1 MRTSVVVVALLA
13 LVGCSETT
21 TGDGGSGGSMGD
33 VFPCTEQGI
42 VDAIAEGGGPHFF
55 ACDGPTTVV
64 TVEEIAIDNDVVLD
78 GEGELTVDGNEDHR
92 VFSVET
98 GVEAELR
105 GVEVTRGVA
114 GFVALDAGDGG
125 GGISS
130 RGTLTLTDSTVSGN
144 AAGYDG
150 GGIRNY
156 ATLTLTNSTV
166 SGNAAGYDGGGIA
179 SDGTLALTNSTVSEN
194 AAGHDGGGIS
204 SRGTLTLTN
213 GTVSGNTAT
222 GSGGI
227 SSSGTLALTN
237 STVSENTAER
247 DGGGIGNGGTLTLA
261 NSTVS
266 GNTAGGRGGGIWNW
280 PGATLTNSTL
290 TNSTVSGNTAGHGG
304 GGIWN
309 WPGATLTLTNST
321 VSGNTAELLDGGGIR
336 NESTLT
342 LTNTL
347 IDDVCTTWLDGITT
361 TGGGN
366 LESPGNTCGF
376 NPVTD
381 QVSVSAEDLNLGE
394 LAANGGPT
402 MTHKL
407 GDGGL
412 GEGSVAI
419 DAIPGDACDVTED
432 QRGQPRPE
440 TGGTMCDVGAFEVQP

>member
-1 MRTSVVVVALLA
+1 MRTSVVVVALIA

-33 VFPCTEQGI
+33 AFPCTEQGI
-42 VDAIAEGGGPHFF
+42 VDAIAEGGVPHFF

-64 TVEEIAIDNDVVLD
+64 TVEEIVIDNDVVLD

-92 VFSVET
+92 VFSVES

-114 GFVALDAGDGG
+114 GFVAPDAGDGG

-130 RGTLTLTDSTVSGN
+130 SGTLTLTDSTVSGN

-166 SGNAAGYDGGGIA
+166 SGNAAGYGGGIRNYGTLTLANSTAAGNAAGYDGGGIA

-194 AAGHDGGGIS
+194 TAGHDGGGIS

-227 SSSGTLALTN
+227 SSSGMLALTN
-237 STVSENTAER
+237 STVSENTADR
-247 DGGGIGNGGTLTLA
+247 DGGGIGNGGTLTL
-261 NSTVS
+261 
-266 GNTAGGRGGGIWNW
+266 
-280 PGATLTNSTL
+280 
-290 TNSTVSGNTAGHGG
+290 TNSTVF
-304 GGIWN
+304 
-309 WPGATLTLTNST
+309 
-321 VSGNTAELLDGGGIR
+321 GNTAELLDGGGIL
-336 NESTLT
+336 NEGTLT

-347 IDDVCTTWLDGITT
+347 IDGVCTTWLDGITT

-376 NPVTD
+376 NPATD

-402 MTHKL
+402 MTHKP

-440 TGGTMCDVGAFEVQP
+440 TGGTMCDAGAFEVQP